1 MKNYKLRDRMSLF
14 FFDVMCFFF
23 SVSQNLL
30 ILLMSFAKPL
40 GNPRRSVEER
50 MIIEKMGEAAPA
62 LFAAEAAKQKVDTIC
77 WALACIY

>member
-1 MKNYKLRDRMSLF
+1 
-14 FFDVMCFFF
+14 
-23 SVSQNLL
+23 
-30 ILLMSFAKPL
+30 MSFAKPL

-77 WALACIY
+77 CALACIY